1 MSCGREKICERGRPK
16 SRDENAERDFLN
28 EEIKKGITPL

>member
-1 MSCGREKICERGRPK
+1 MSSGREKIFESGRTK
-16 SRDENAERDFLN
+16 STEKNAERDFIN